1 MMNNLHPIRD
11 YIVPGKRAHL
21 VGIGGVSMCPL
32 AEVLRG
38 MGLHVQGS
46 DMTESDTVRHL
57 RSLGI
62 PVAIGHNAENLGD
75 CDLVVRTAAVHDSN
89 PEIAGAVARG
99 IPVYER
105 AQAWGAIMQRY
116 PNALCVAGT
125 HGKTTTTSMCTHII
139 MAARMDPTVMIGGTL
154 PLLGSGYRVGHGDTI
169 ILESCEYCNSFLSFF
184 PTVAVILNIEADHLD
199 FFKDLDDVEHSFR
212 AFADRVPESGIIV
225 ANADD
230 ANTMHTLEGEE
241 RPVLTFGLEQGDV
254 RAANLAWNR
263 GLPSFDVVYRGD
275 VFTHVALRVPGEH
288 NVKNALAAAAA
299 AIALAVEPEAVS
311 EGLAAFRGAGR
322 RFEHKGTYHGAEVY
336 DDYAHHPGELH
347 ALLSAARTLGYER
360 VICAFQPHT
369 YTRTHALFN
378 DFVEALRA
386 PDITLLAEIYA
397 AREVNDIGISS
408 KDLAARIPGSE
419 YYATLP
425 EVTERLRALGADV
438 WEYPCIATVPIP
450 PCPDV
455 DGALERLSGYEWL
468 ALTSPAGVD
477 AVWACLDGKGLD
489 ARALGGLKLAAIGPG
504 TAKALAGHGLRADYV
519 PEVYDAAHLGAG
531 LPARGRVLILRAE
544 EGSPALTEALK
555 GRNIGYDDV
564 ACYRTVYENPRSDEL
579 RAAVESG
586 AAGIVT
592 FTSASTVKGF
602 VASVGE
608 DADFSRMVGACIGA
622 QTAAEARK
630 HGIPAAVA
638 REATMDALVELIT
651 ALRD

>member
-125 HGKTTTTSMCTHII
+125 HGKTTTTSMCTHIF
-139 MAARMDPTVMIGGTL
+139 MAAEADPTVMIGGTL
-154 PLLGSGYRVGHGDTI
+154 PLLHAGYRVGQGDTI

-184 PTVAVILNIEADHLD
+184 PTVAVILNVEEDHLD
-199 FFKDLDDVEHSFR
+199 FFKDLDDVEHSLR

-425 EVTERLRALGADV
+425 EVTERLRALARPGDL
-438 WEYPCIATVPIP
+438 ILTV
-450 PCPDV
+450 
-455 DGALERLSGYEWL
+455 
-468 ALTSPAGVD
+468 
-477 AVWACLDGKGLD
+477 
-489 ARALGGLKLAAIGPG
+489 
-504 TAKALAGHGLRADYV
+504 
-519 PEVYDAAHLGAG
+519 GAG
-531 LPARGRVLILRAE
+531 DIFTVG
-544 EGSPALTEALK
+544 EAL
-555 GRNIGYDDV
+555 
-564 ACYRTVYENPRSDEL
+564 L
-579 RAAVESG
+579 REG
-586 AAGIVT
+586 
-592 FTSASTVKGF
+592 
-602 VASVGE
+602 
-608 DADFSRMVGACIGA
+608 
-622 QTAAEARK
+622 
-630 HGIPAAVA
+630 
-638 REATMDALVELIT
+638 
-651 ALRD
+651 